1 LESPWT
7 LLQKSEKNVK
17 VKKIQ
22 IFIAKSSYVQ
32 EKIAQNAKTYT
43 FLKSPAPSQFK
54 CTKRLFA
61 KFLKPKCVLKKL
73 KMCKLPL
80 KASVQKSVQ
89 NFFAKIVTRLEVSLN
104 IDLVWYG

>member
-1 LESPWT
+1 MANL
-7 LLQKSEKNVK
+7 
-17 VKKIQ
+17 KKIL

-43 FLKSPAPSQFK
+43 FLKSPTPSQFK
-54 CTKRLFA
+54 RTKRLFA
-61 KFLKPKCVLKKL
+61 KFLRPKCIFKKKL
-73 KMCKLPL
+73 KMCTLPL